1 MADPDQIMKQMKDD
15 ARKEENDKRE
25 AREYELKVQAAERR
39 LRSRMPFGVPF
50 GEFRNDD
57 ELRYET
63 FGSANDV
70 VVGDPRRDQDMINLE
85 VEGVEVS
92 PHGNTRTPSQASV
105 YRSSGGKPAVG
116 RTGRDYRFPA
126 KGRMPA
132 AEVTTP
138 DLSEIRTEVR
148 DESGR
153 EIPALD
159 RMAALGEFRA
169 ALKKAQKELR
179 PMQSSAPE
187 FEEALF
193 RVMREQALRLQ
204 IPDAE
209 LALSV
214 GELDALSKAAVL
226 GREGAGGGLPVSR
239 LKGTAADYRR
249 NRD

>member
-39 LRSRMPFGVPF
+39 LSSRMPFGV
-50 GEFRNDD
+50 GIGGFRDN
-57 ELRYET
+57 ELTYERH
-63 FGSANDV
+63 G
-70 VVGDPRRDQDMINLE
+70 VGDPRRDQDMINLE

-105 YRSSGGKPAVG
+105 YRSSVRKPVVG
-116 RTGRDYRFPA
+116 RTGRDYRFPS

-138 DLSEIRTEVR
+138 DLSEVRTEVR

-159 RMAALGEFRA
+159 RMAALGEFRD
-169 ALKKAQKELR
+169 ALTKARSELG
-179 PMQSSAPE
+179 PMQSYAPE

-209 LALSV
+209 LARSV
-214 GELDALSKAAVL
+214 DELDKLSKAAVL
-226 GREGAGGGLPVSR
+226 GREGAGVGLPVSR

-249 NRD
+249 DRD